1 MSGFNANVAARKPRT
16 GIGRVISELQSQPP
30 EEAPAV
36 DEKVVAHI
44 AAEVAPAAVAPPAPP
59 VAQPEPKPEP
69 RPSGSGREQV
79 DRLRERLAAAARPLG
94 EVEPQRTAAAV
105 RDLVDGLRARL
116 DMAVREKSELA
127 GQLTEAQAAL
137 ARAEADLRRE
147 RRMRA
152 AVEAQAEERE
162 KIARDAVAEAE
173 ALASERDQILAD
185 LTEQR
190 RLESEQNALL
200 LEAEAVLGRRDAERS
215 AAARDLA
222 EARELLELGKADAA
236 DLEARLQAEI
246 ADRKRVEARCREL
259 EAELSRMTQATEAL
273 ESIEAITRGR

>member
-1 MSGFNANVAARKPRT
+1 
-16 GIGRVISELQSQPP
+16 VISELSSQPS
-30 EEAPAV
+30 EEAPAA

-44 AAEVAPAAVAPPAPP
+44 AEAAAPVAPTIEEKPAP
-59 VAQPEPKPEP
+59 
-69 RPSGSGREQV
+69 RPAGGGREEV
-79 DRLRERLAAAARPLG
+79 DRLRERLAAAARPPLG

-116 DMAVREKSELA
+116 DMAVRERSELA
-127 GQLTEAQAAL
+127 NALEEVRASL

-147 RRMRA
+147 RRMCA

-162 KIARDAVAEAE
+162 RIAGDAVAEAE

-185 LTEQR
+185 LAEQR

-200 LEAEAVLGRRDAERS
+200 LEAESVLGRRDAERS

-222 EARELLELGKADAA
+222 ETRELLELGKADAA

-259 EAELSRMTQATEAL
+259 EAEVGRLTQATEAL

>member
-16 GIGRVISELQSQPP
+16 GIGRVISELASQPL
-30 EEAPAV
+30 EDAAAV

-44 AAEVAPAAVAPPAPP
+44 AEVAPAPAPVPPPAAEKPESAPRAVA
-59 VAQPEPKPEP
+59 
-69 RPSGSGREQV
+69 GGREQV
-79 DRLRERLAAAARPLG
+79 ERLRERLAAAARPPLG

-116 DMAVREKSELA
+116 DVAVRERSELA
-127 GQLTEAQAAL
+127 GQLTDAQAAL
-137 ARAEADLRRE
+137 SRAQADLQKE

-152 AVEAQAEERE
+152 AVEAQAEERQ
-162 KIARDAVAEAE
+162 KIADDAVAEAE
-173 ALASERDQILAD
+173 ALAAERDQVLAE
-185 LTEQR
+185 LAEQR
-190 RLESEQNALL
+190 RLESEQSALL
-200 LEAEAVLGRRDAERS
+200 LEAETVLGRRDAERT

-236 DLEARLQAEI
+236 DLEARLQAEV

-259 EAELSRMTQATEAL
+259 EAELASMKRATEAL

>member
-1 MSGFNANVAARKPRT
+1 MSGFNTNVAARKPRT
-16 GIGRVISELQSQPP
+16 GIGRVISELQSQPA

-44 AAEVAPAAVAPPAPP
+44 AAEPVPPAPP
-59 VAQPEPKPEP
+59 VAPEPKAAP
-69 RPSGSGREQV
+69 RPAGSGREQV
-79 DRLRERLAAAARPLG
+79 DRLRERLAAAARPALG

-116 DMAVREKSELA
+116 DMAMREKSELA
-127 GQLTEAQAAL
+127 NALEEVRVSLAA
-137 ARAEADLRRE
+137 AEADLRKE
-147 RRMRA
+147 RRLRA
-152 AVEAQAEERE
+152 AVEVQAEERE
-162 KIARDAVAEAE
+162 KIAGDAVAEAE

-185 LTEQR
+185 LAAQR

-246 ADRKRVEARCREL
+246 ADRKRAEARCREL
-259 EAELSRMTQATEAL
+259 EAELSRMTQATAAL